1 MAGHLFSPQ
10 SNLVILY
17 ANGMYGMLASAHND
31 SQMLLHNIRE
41 SKMLMLQKY
50 IYTFLFLSC
59 SLRNQLNIYLAL
71 VIHSHF
77 LCGKIVKDFIH
88 YLNFSVMVT
97 SSESTKLLTN
107 RKPVRFSYV
116 SYRYLHMIG
125 ANTNDDCCSWWYNS
139 VSATQTLKR
148 SPLLPSQSPARSLA
162 TMLFTHYL
170 GQSSFLC
177 PRANFR

>member
-1 MAGHLFSPQ
+1 MTLSTNGKFTSTKQSNEQKWLVIILFSPQ

-31 SQMLLHNIRE
+31 SQMLLHNICE

-77 LCGKIVKDFIH
+77 LCGKIVEDFIH

-107 RKPVRFSYV
+107 RKPVRFLYV
-116 SYRYLHMIG
+116 LYRYLHMIG
-125 ANTNDDCCSWWYNS
+125 ANTNDDCCSWWYIVS
-139 VSATQTLKR
+139 VLS
-148 SPLLPSQSPARSLA
+148 
-162 TMLFTHYL
+162 
-170 GQSSFLC
+170 
-177 PRANFR
+177 

>member
-31 SQMLLHNIRE
+31 SQMLLHNICE

-125 ANTNDDCCSWWYNS
+125 ANTNDDCCSWWYIVS
-139 VSATQTLKR
+139 VLSWHWRDHHCYQVSHQLD
-148 SPLLPSQSPARSLA
+148 
-162 TMLFTHYL
+162 H
-170 GQSSFLC
+170 
-177 PRANFR
+177 